1 MIRALLLSAMLFQ
14 ATQPGPP
21 KPVIDNE
28 RVTVWNV
35 AGPVATAETAS
46 LDALVVSSS
55 GNAAFFTKSKTPQVS
70 GRSLVIALKD
80 HPVQPITNTSGY
92 PLGFPRP
99 GAKKLLEN
107 DRVIVWDY
115 TWQPGVATP
124 MHFHDKDVVVWFL
137 EDGDLKSTT
146 PDGKETT
153 TQYTADTV
161 RFNQRNRIHSETLI
175 KGKQRALI
183 TELK

>member
-1 MIRALLLSAMLFQ
+1 MIRALLLSVMLFQ
-14 ATQPGPP
+14 AAQPGPS
-21 KPVIDNE
+21 KPIIDNE

-35 AGPVATAETAS
+35 PSSMAANDTGS
-46 LDALVVSSS
+46 LDSVVVSSS
-55 GNAAFFTKSKTPQVS
+55 GKAAFFSKGKAPQVD

-80 HPVQPITNTSGY
+80 HPVPPIQNTSGY

-115 TWQPGVATP
+115 TWQPGVPTP

-146 PDGKETT
+146 PDGKDTVN
-153 TQYTADTV
+153 QYTADTIK
-161 RFNQRNRIHSETLI
+161 FNQRNRSHSETLV

>member
-1 MIRALLLSAMLFQ
+1 MIRALLLSVMLFQ
-14 ATQPGPP
+14 ATQPGSP
-21 KPVIDNE
+21 KPAIDNE
-28 RVTVWNV
+28 RVTVWDV
-35 AGPVATAETAS
+35 AGPMAATNTTS
-46 LDALVVSSS
+46 LDAVVVSSS
-55 GNAAFFTKSKTPQVS
+55 GNAAFFRKGKTPQVD
-70 GRSLVIALKD
+70 GRSLVIALKE
-80 HPVQPITNTSGY
+80 HPVPPIENKSGY

-137 EDGDLKSTT
+137 EEGDLKSTA

-153 TQYTADTV
+153 TPYTADTV
-161 RFNQRNRIHSETLI
+161 KFNQRNRTHSETLI